1 MNRMN
6 PVGISNRLAFHII
19 PLAGNAVSH
28 ASPGVIHIT
37 GIAGNNM
44 AMEME
49 DGLSGSG
56 AAIHTDIIAIG
67 LVGGLNDSFGRIDEY
82 SQFNFF
88 CFGEGEI
95 IRTNSLGND

>member
-19 PLAGNAVSH
+19 PFTGNAVSH
-28 ASPGVIHIT
+28 SSPGVFHIT

-44 AMEME
+44 AMEMK

-67 LVGGLNDSFGRIDEY
+67 LMGGLNDSFGRIDEQG
-82 SQFNFF
+82 QFNFF

-95 IRTNSLGND
+95 IRTNSIGND